1 MMLFSGDLATRQLQA
16 EIMDD
21 PSLDKERHRAALQ
34 GLERINWWSG
44 SARILWSPLQALAR
58 QVGPGPLR
66 VLDVASGAGDVP
78 IRLWHK
84 ARRAGIDL
92 RIEGCDRSPDA
103 VRFADQRARKRQA
116 DVRFFVLD
124 VLADAFP
131 AGYDVVTSSLFLH
144 HLADDQ
150 ATELL
155 KRMAGAASRLLLV
168 NDLVRNQTGY
178 VLAYVGTRLLSASD
192 VVHTDGP
199 RSVEGAFTV
208 AEAHWLA
215 ERAGLV
221 GATVERRWPCRYL
234 LTWRRT

>member
-1 MMLFSGDLATRQLQA
+1 MKV
-16 EIMDD
+16 
-21 PSLDKERHRAALQ
+21 PAAD
-34 GLERINWWSG
+34 GAS
-44 SARILWSPLQALAR
+44 
-58 QVGPGPLR
+58 R
-66 VLDVASGAGDVP
+66 VLPYSLLFVVIAILVA
-78 IRLWHK
+78 
-84 ARRAGIDL
+84 
-92 RIEGCDRSPDA
+92 DA

-144 HLADDQ
+144 HLTEDQ

-155 KRMAGAASRLLLV
+155 KRMAGAASHLMLV
-168 NDLVRNQTGY
+168 NDLIRTQMSY
-178 VLAYVGTRLLSASD
+178 ALAYVGTRLLSASD

-199 RSVEGAFTV
+199 RSVEGAFTL

-215 ERAGLV
+215 EHAGLV

-234 LTWRRT
+234 LTWRRA